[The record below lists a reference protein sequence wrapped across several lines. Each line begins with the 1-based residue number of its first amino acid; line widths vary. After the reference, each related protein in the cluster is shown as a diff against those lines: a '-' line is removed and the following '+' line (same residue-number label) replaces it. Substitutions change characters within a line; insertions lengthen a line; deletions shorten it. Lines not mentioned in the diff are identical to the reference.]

1 MNEEQTIAFLLK
13 YQEMR
18 KHKNEYSKNADRY
31 KLAKVVKLEM
41 ELDEMAPKL
50 LDALNQKS

>member
-1 MNEEQTIAFLLK
+1 MTEQMIAFLLK

-18 KHKNEYSKNADRY
+18 KFKNEYSKNADRY

-50 LDALNQKS
+50 LDILQKP